1 MSWPRLEDTE
11 MSETN
16 EIVIYDKSTYEVHAR
31 ICTEGVS
38 EMRIAQQ
45 LDAIYRK
52 LDWKVLDVIHICPE
66 NKPSMHTYKAFVEA
80 MRRIPNTPTVGGS
93 RTIAEIVY
101 ANYPRYPV
109 AMPSPHKSIVIP
121 CEHGICAKITWL
133 PQKSPAGV
141 RLYSVMVAAA
151 DRL

>member
-1 MSWPRLEDTE
+1 

-16 EIVIYDKSTYEVHAR
+16 EIVIYDKDTYEVHSR
-31 ICTEGVS
+31 VCTEGVS
-38 EMRIAQQ
+38 ERRIAQR
-45 LDAIYRK
+45 LDAIHRK
-52 LDWKVLDVIHICPE
+52 LDWNAHDVIHICPE
-66 NKPSMHTYKAFVEA
+66 NKPNMRTYRDFVEA
-80 MRRIPNTPTVGGS
+80 MRHIPNTPTVGVS
-93 RTIAEIVY
+93 HTIAEIVY

-121 CEHGICAKITWL
+121 CEHGVCARITWL
-133 PQKSPAGV
+133 PQESPAGV

>member
-1 MSWPRLEDTE
+1 

-16 EIVIYDKSTYEVHAR
+16 EIVIYNKNTYEVHSR
-31 ICTEGVS
+31 MCTERVS
-38 EMRIAQQ
+38 EMHIAQR

-52 LDWKVLDVIHICPE
+52 LDWNVHDVIHICPE
-66 NKPSMHTYKAFVEA
+66 NKPNMRTYKAFVEA
-80 MRRIPNTPTVGGS
+80 MRRIPNTPTVGVS
-93 RTIAEIVY
+93 RTIAEIVHS
-101 ANYPRYPV
+101 NHPRYTV

-133 PQKSPAGV
+133 PQKSPSGV
-141 RLYSVMVAAA
+141 RLYSVIVAAA

>member
-1 MSWPRLEDTE
+1 MLPQLEDTE

-16 EIVIYDKSTYEVHAR
+16 EIVIYDKNTYEVHTR

-38 EMRIAQQ
+38 EMCIAQQ
-45 LDAIYRK
+45 LDAVYRK
-52 LDWKVLDVIHICPE
+52 LDWNAHDVIHICPE
-66 NKPSMHTYKAFVEA
+66 NKPNMRTYKSFVEA
-80 MRRIPNTPTVGGS
+80 MRHIPNTPTVGVS

-101 ANYPRYPV
+101 ANYPRYTV

-121 CEHGICAKITWL
+121 CEHGICARITWL